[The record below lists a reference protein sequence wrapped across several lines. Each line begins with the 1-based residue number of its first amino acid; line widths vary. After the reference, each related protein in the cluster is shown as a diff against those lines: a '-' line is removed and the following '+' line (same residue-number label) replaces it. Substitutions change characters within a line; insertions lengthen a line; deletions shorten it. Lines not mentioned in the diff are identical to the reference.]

1 MMETLAAVS
10 KKDIVTGIYES
21 FGKGDIQSIT
31 NGITE
36 DVIWDASQ
44 NPILPEAKIY
54 RGKQNVPLFFKLVV
68 ETMDITVF
76 EPQNFFERGNVLF
89 VNGRFE
95 YTLKKNNTRW
105 KTDWTMRWQ
114 FRGDKV
120 ERFNEYFETPQA
132 L

>member
-1 MMETLAAVS
+1 METLAAVS
-10 KKDIVTGIYES
+10 KKDTVIGMYES
-21 FGKGDIQSIT
+21 FGRGDIPALIECMT
-31 NGITE
+31 
-36 DVIWDASQ
+36 DDMIWDASQ
-44 NPILPEAKIY
+44 NPILSERKIY
-54 RGKQNVPLFFKLVV
+54 KGKQNIPLFFKQVA
-68 ETMDITVF
+68 EEMDITVF

-95 YTLKKNNTRW
+95 YTLKKDNSKW